1 MNSINRVNPVK
12 EQRRIPF
19 FVGCVFFF
27 LCCFVFAKAVGG
39 DVGRK
44 TKFPEPLQRRR
55 SGGAWAGGS
64 GVKWP

>member
-1 MNSINRVNPVK
+1 MNSTNRVNPVK

-19 FVGCVFFF
+19 FVVV

-64 GVKWP
+64 GVKLL